1 MLGRKGL
8 PGARRDGG
16 RRGAAPGW
24 RHCLITLIRFNFI
37 AARKNAALFYSSPT
51 VHYYFFVYFLCISE
65 CLLCGCVQ
73 FGVVFFFPSLH
84 KSGPEPCSAK
94 GSSAAFLDAFQCG
107 GILVLTRSSLFL
119 EAGTLKLQLFIF
131 GCATQAK
138 CSLKW

>member
-24 RHCLITLIRFNFI
+24 RHRLITLIRFNFI
-37 AARKNAALFYSSPT
+37 AAGKNAALFYSSPT

-73 FGVVFFFPSLH
+73 FGVVFFFSFIAQEWSRALL
-84 KSGPEPCSAK
+84 CQRQL
-94 GSSAAFLDAFQCG
+94 SSF
-107 GILVLTRSSLFL
+107 S
-119 EAGTLKLQLFIF
+119 
-131 GCATQAK
+131 
-138 CSLKW
+138 

>member
-8 PGARRDGG
+8 RGARRDGG

-24 RHCLITLIRFNFI
+24 RHRLITLIRFNFI

-73 FGVVFFFPSLH
+73 FGVGFFFLHCTRVVPSPALP
-84 KSGPEPCSAK
+84 K
-94 GSSAAFLDAFQCG
+94 AAQQ
-107 GILVLTRSSLFL
+107 LFL
-119 EAGTLKLQLFIF
+119 TLFSVVGFWSSPDHL
-131 GCATQAK
+131 
-138 CSLKW
+138 SS